1 MPHPSSTCYLAYF
14 DDILHATVRQSI
26 EHISFFTMVLEKL
39 QDTIGQLTSK
49 VTGLTTETHHP
60 LDPLSESEIAVAV
73 EVVLKKQDDLIF
85 NSVTLLEPKKERLK
99 SYIESKDTK
108 VPRIADVIASGKGN
122 KTYDVLVDIG
132 EKSII
137 RWDEPKG
144 VYPGITME
152 DLMVVED
159 IVRKDPK
166 VIEQC
171 GILGIPA
178 EDMHKVYCDPWTIG
192 MSSTGKIT

>member
-1 MPHPSSTCYLAYF
+1 MAL
-14 DDILHATVRQSI
+14 DRL
-26 EHISFFTMVLEKL
+26 K
-39 QDTIGQLTSK
+39 DTLGQLTSK
-49 VTGLTTETHHP
+49 VGGLTAEETYHP
-60 LDPLSESEIAVAV
+60 LDPLSESEIAIAV
-73 EVVLKKQDDLIF
+73 DIVLKKQSDLIF
-85 NSVTLLEPKKERLK
+85 NSVTLLEPKKELLK
-99 SYIESKDTK
+99 KYVESRNTH

-132 EKSII
+132 EKTII

-152 DLMVVED
+152 DLMVVEE
-159 IVRKDPK
+159 IMRKDPK

-192 MSSTGKIT
+192 MHTYGIVQDKG

>member
-1 MPHPSSTCYLAYF
+1 MA
-14 DDILHATVRQSI
+14 
-26 EHISFFTMVLEKL
+26 LERL
-39 QDTIGQLTSK
+39 QDTLGQLTSK
-49 VTGLTTETHHP
+49 VTGLTTKTHHP
-60 LDPLSESEIAVAV
+60 LDPLSEGEIAIAV

-85 NSVTLLEPKKERLK
+85 NSVTLLEPKKELLK
-99 SYIESKDTK
+99 SYIESKDIK

-132 EKSII
+132 EKTII

-152 DLMVVED
+152 DLMVVEE

-171 GILGIPA
+171 GILGIPV

-192 MSSTGKIT
+192 VLSTQNTK

>member
-1 MPHPSSTCYLAYF
+1 MAL
-14 DDILHATVRQSI
+14 DRL
-26 EHISFFTMVLEKL
+26 K
-39 QDTIGQLTSK
+39 DTLGQLTSK
-49 VTGLTTETHHP
+49 VGGLTTDTYHP
-60 LDPLSESEIAVAV
+60 LDPLSEGEIAIAV
-73 EVVLKKQDDLIF
+73 DVVLKKQGDLIF
-85 NSVTLLEPKKERLK
+85 NSVTLLEPKKELLK
-99 SYIESKDTK
+99 QYVESQDTH

-132 EKSII
+132 EKTII
-137 RWDEPKG
+137 RWDEPKD

-152 DLMVVED
+152 DLMVVEE

-192 MSSTGKIT
+192 VLVSTFETSAILINFQAMTSATPMAPDSSKP

>member
-1 MPHPSSTCYLAYF
+1 MAL
-14 DDILHATVRQSI
+14 DRL
-26 EHISFFTMVLEKL
+26 K
-39 QDTIGQLTSK
+39 DTLGQLTSK
-49 VTGLTTETHHP
+49 IGGLTTEDNHHP
-60 LDPLSESEIAVAV
+60 LDPLSESEIAIAV
-73 EVVLKKQDDLIF
+73 DIVLKKQSDLIF
-85 NSVTLLEPKKERLK
+85 NSVTLLEPKKELLK
-99 SYIESKDTK
+99 KYVESRDTR

-132 EKSII
+132 EKTII

-152 DLMVVED
+152 DLMVVEE
-159 IVRKDPK
+159 IMRKDPK

-192 MSSTGKIT
+192 MHIHHIFQTEPSLTLSKAMMSAIPTVPDFSRP